1 MLVTITSAVTLSS
14 QQTEQ
19 VRSSIKKKY
28 TQEKL
33 EFQEL
38 VDPKVLGG
46 LKLIIGSKNYDA
58 TLRARLDSL
67 REQL

>member
-46 LKLIIGSKNYDA
+46 LKLTIGSKNYDA